1 MSKGGGGENH
11 LLLSLRR
18 KQMKIVILERN
29 TVGADVDVS
38 AMEQFGEVAVYTDT
52 TPETVAKRV
61 KDADI
66 IVANKMPLNESTLKD
81 AVNVKLIEEFAT
93 GYDNID
99 TEYCRSRNIAVCNV
113 SNYSTDS
120 VVQHT
125 FAMAL
130 SLMESLPWYDSF
142 VKSGQYS
149 NSGIFTYFG
158 KEFSQISSL
167 TWGVAGMGNIGKKV
181 ALVARAFGAEV
192 VCYST
197 SGVNNVIGYKFLDK
211 EAFFS
216 QCDIISLHCPL
227 NDRTRHLVNEKTLSL
242 MKPSAILINVARGA
256 VVDSASLANAIDE
269 RMIAA
274 AGIDVM
280 EREPI
285 SPEDPLMHV
294 KNKERLLLT
303 PHMAWA
309 SREARQKVVSEACK
323 NIEAFLAGEERNR
336 IV

>member
-1 MSKGGGGENH
+1 
-11 LLLSLRR
+11 
-18 KQMKIVILERN
+18 MKIVILERN
-29 TVGADVDVS
+29 TVGVDVDVS
-38 AMEQFGEVAVYTDT
+38 AMEQFGEVSVYTDT
-52 TPETVAKRV
+52 TPETVAERV

-66 IVANKMPLNESTLKD
+66 IVANKMPLNENTLKD
-81 AVNVKLIEEFAT
+81 AANVKLIEEFAT

-99 TEYCRSRNIAVCNV
+99 IEYCRSRNIAVCNV

-130 SLMESLPWYDSF
+130 SLMESLPWYDNF
-142 VKSGQYS
+142 VKSGGYS
-149 NSGIFTYFG
+149 ASGIFTYFG
-158 KEFSQISSL
+158 KEFSQLSSL

-256 VVDSASLANAIDE
+256 VVDSTSLAHAIDE

-274 AGIDVM
+274 AGVDVM

-285 SPEDPLMHV
+285 SPDDPLMHV

-323 NIEAFLAGEERNR
+323 NIEAFFAGEDRNR

>member
-1 MSKGGGGENH
+1 
-11 LLLSLRR
+11 
-18 KQMKIVILERN
+18 MKIVILERN

-52 TPETVAKRV
+52 TPETVAERV

-66 IVANKMPLNESTLKD
+66 IVANKMPLNENTLKD
-81 AVNVKLIEEFAT
+81 AANVKLIEEFAT

-99 TEYCRSRNIAVCNV
+99 IEYCRSRNIAVCNV

-130 SLMESLPWYDSF
+130 SLMESLPWYDNF
-142 VKSGQYS
+142 VKSGGYS
-149 NSGIFTYFG
+149 ASGIFTYFG
-158 KEFSQISSL
+158 KEFSQLSSL
-167 TWGVAGMGNIGKKV
+167 TWGVVGMGNIGKKV

-256 VVDSASLANAIDE
+256 VVDSASLANALDE
-269 RMIAA
+269 GMIAA
-274 AGIDVM
+274 AGVDVM
-280 EREPI
+280 EKEPI
-285 SPEDPLMHV
+285 ASDDPLMHV

-323 NIEAFLAGEERNR
+323 NIEAYLAGEERNR

>member
-1 MSKGGGGENH
+1 
-11 LLLSLRR
+11 
-18 KQMKIVILERN
+18 MKIVILERN
-29 TVGADVDVS
+29 TVGVDVDVS
-38 AMEQFGEVAVYTDT
+38 AMEQFGEVSVYTDT
-52 TPETVAKRV
+52 TPETVAERV

-66 IVANKMPLNESTLKD
+66 IVANKMPLNENTLKD
-81 AVNVKLIEEFAT
+81 AANVKLIEEFAT

-99 TEYCRSRNIAVCNV
+99 IEYCRSRNIAVCNV

-130 SLMESLPWYDSF
+130 SLMESLPWYDNF
-142 VKSGQYS
+142 VKSGGYS
-149 NSGIFTYFG
+149 ASGIFTYFG
-158 KEFSQISSL
+158 KEFSQLSSL

-256 VVDSASLANAIDE
+256 VVDSTSLANAIDE

-274 AGIDVM
+274 AGVDVM

-285 SPEDPLMHV
+285 SPDDPLMHV

-323 NIEAFLAGEERNR
+323 NIEAFFAGEDRNR

>member
-1 MSKGGGGENH
+1 
-11 LLLSLRR
+11 
-18 KQMKIVILERN
+18 MKIVILERN
-29 TVGADVDVS
+29 TVGVDVDVS
-38 AMEQFGEVAVYTDT
+38 AMEKFGEVSVYTDT
-52 TPETVAKRV
+52 TPETVAERV

-66 IVANKMPLNESTLKD
+66 IVANKMPLNENTLKD
-81 AVNVKLIEEFAT
+81 AANVKLIEEFAT

-99 TEYCRSRNIAVCNV
+99 IEYCRARNIAVCNV

-125 FAMAL
+125 FALAL
-130 SLMESLPWYDSF
+130 SLMESIGWYDNF
-142 VKSGQYS
+142 VKSGEYS
-149 NSGIFTYFG
+149 ASGIFTYFG
-158 KEFSQISSL
+158 KEFSQLSSL

-256 VVDSASLANAIDE
+256 VADSASLANAIDE

-274 AGIDVM
+274 AGVDVM

-285 SPEDPLMHV
+285 SPDDPLMHV

-323 NIEAFLAGEERNR
+323 NIEAFFAGEDRNR

>member
-1 MSKGGGGENH
+1 MAESLP
-11 LLLSLRR
+11 LLDY
-18 KQMKIVILERN
+18 KEYFMKIVILERN
-29 TVGADVDVS
+29 TVGVDVDVS
-38 AMEQFGEVAVYTDT
+38 AMEQFGEVTAYTDT
-52 TPETVAKRV
+52 TPETVAERV

-66 IVANKMPLNESTLKD
+66 IVANKMPLNENTLKD
-81 AVNVKLIEEFAT
+81 AANVKLIEEFAT

-99 TEYCRSRNIAVCNV
+99 IEYCRSRNIAVCNV

-130 SLMESLPWYDSF
+130 SLMECLPWYDNF
-142 VKSGQYS
+142 VKSGQYT

-158 KEFSQISSL
+158 KEFSQLSSL

-197 SGVNNVIGYKFLDK
+197 SGVNNVIGYKYLDK

-274 AGIDVM
+274 AGVDVM
-280 EREPI
+280 EQEPI
-285 SPEDPLMHV
+285 SADDPLMLV

-323 NIEAFLAGEERNR
+323 NIEAYLAGEERNR

>member
-1 MSKGGGGENH
+1 
-11 LLLSLRR
+11 
-18 KQMKIVILERN
+18 MKIVILERN

-52 TPETVAKRV
+52 TPETVAERV

-66 IVANKMPLNESTLKD
+66 IVANKMPLNENTLKD
-81 AVNVKLIEEFAT
+81 AANVKLIEEFAT

-99 TEYCRSRNIAVCNV
+99 IEYCRSRNIAVCNV

-130 SLMESLPWYDSF
+130 SLMESLPWYDNF
-142 VKSGQYS
+142 VKSGGYS
-149 NSGIFTYFG
+149 ASGIFTYFG
-158 KEFSQISSL
+158 KEFSQLSSL

-256 VVDSASLANAIDE
+256 VVDSASLANALDE
-269 RMIAA
+269 GMIAA
-274 AGIDVM
+274 AGVDVM
-280 EREPI
+280 EKEPI
-285 SPEDPLMHV
+285 AADDPLMHV

-323 NIEAFLAGEERNR
+323 NIEAYLAGEERNR

>member
-1 MSKGGGGENH
+1 
-11 LLLSLRR
+11 
-18 KQMKIVILERN
+18 MKIVILERN
-29 TVGADVDVS
+29 TVGVDVDVS
-38 AMEQFGEVAVYTDT
+38 AMEKFGEVSVYTDT
-52 TPETVAKRV
+52 TPETVAERV

-66 IVANKMPLNESTLKD
+66 IVANKMPLNENTLRD
-81 AVNVKLIEEFAT
+81 AANVKLIEEFAT

-99 TEYCRSRNIAVCNV
+99 IEYCRARNIAVCNV

-125 FAMAL
+125 FALAL
-130 SLMESLPWYDSF
+130 SLMESIGWYDNF
-142 VKSGQYS
+142 VKSGEYS
-149 NSGIFTYFG
+149 ASGIFTYFG
-158 KEFSQISSL
+158 KEFSQLSSL

-256 VVDSASLANAIDE
+256 VADSASLANAIDE

-274 AGIDVM
+274 AGVDVM

-285 SPEDPLMHV
+285 SPDDPLMHV

-323 NIEAFLAGEERNR
+323 NIKAFFAGENRNR

>member
-1 MSKGGGGENH
+1 
-11 LLLSLRR
+11 
-18 KQMKIVILERN
+18 MKIVILERN
-29 TVGADVDVS
+29 TVGVDVDVS
-38 AMEQFGEVAVYTDT
+38 EMEKFGEVAIYTDT
-52 TPETVAKRV
+52 TPETVAERV

-81 AVNVKLIEEFAT
+81 AANVKLIEEFAT

-99 TEYCRSRNIAVCNV
+99 IEYCRSRNIAVCNV

-130 SLMESLPWYDSF
+130 SLMESLPWYDNF

-158 KEFSQISSL
+158 KEFSQLSSL

-256 VVDSASLANAIDE
+256 VVDSKSLADAIDE

-274 AGIDVM
+274 AGVDVM

-285 SPEDPLMHV
+285 SPDDPLMHV

-323 NIEAFLAGEERNR
+323 NIEAYLAGEERNR

>member
-1 MSKGGGGENH
+1 
-11 LLLSLRR
+11 
-18 KQMKIVILERN
+18 MKIVILERN
-29 TVGADVDVS
+29 TVGTDVDVS
-38 AMEQFGEVAVYTDT
+38 AMEQFGDVTVYTDT
-52 TPETVAKRV
+52 TPETVAERI

-66 IVANKMPLNESTLKD
+66 VVANKMPLNEKTLKD
-81 AVNVKLIEEFAT
+81 AANVKLIEEFAT

-99 TEYCRSRNIAVCNV
+99 IGYCRSRNIAVCNV

-125 FAMAL
+125 FALAL
-130 SLMESLPWYDSF
+130 SLMESIGWYDNF
-142 VKSGQYS
+142 VKSGEYS
-149 NSGIFTYFG
+149 ASGIFTYFG
-158 KEFSQISSL
+158 KEFSQLSSL

-197 SGVNNVIGYKFLDK
+197 SGVNNVLGYKFLDK
-211 EAFFS
+211 DAFFS

-227 NDRTRHLVNEKTLSL
+227 NDRTRHLVDEKTLRL

-256 VVDSASLANAIDE
+256 VVDSAALANAIDE
-269 RMIAA
+269 RMIGA
-274 AGIDVM
+274 AGVDVM

-285 SPEDPLMHV
+285 SADDPLMKV
-294 KNKERLLLT
+294 KNKERLILT

-323 NIEAFLAGEERNR
+323 NIEAYIAGEERNR